1 MERDGARDQPD
12 GPSEGDLG
20 ASASA
25 GSEPTA
31 SDGPDESVPLLG
43 EGDLDEDDDLSTAS
57 PSLPL
62 PPEDRL
68 WRHPSELKFTSPAAH
83 ATDHSPDPWL
93 EHMWQSETVVDRPAR
108 TVVYSAALLS
118 GIVAAALTAGLFLWI
133 GPARERVVERTVERQ
148 VVPDG
153 ELDTVR
159 ASFSA
164 VPQDVADVADE
175 VKPTI
180 VKLDVFGTSGERIGA
195 GSGVIFRTDG
205 HILTNAHVVAGAE
218 RIEVVLANGTRLDAD
233 VVGTDALTDVGIVA
247 IRSTDIEPLP
257 VAVLGDTTTL
267 RVGERAIAIGSPLGL
282 AGGPTVT
289 VGVISAIGRVIQTP
303 DGERLYDLVQTD
315 APIMPGSS
323 GGALLDPDGHVI
335 GITTVIGVSE
345 VGAEGVG
352 FAVPIEI
359 AHDVAL
365 DLLTTGEA
373 RHGFLG
379 VAGDD
384 LATEQAD
391 ELGVEGAAVITLVA
405 DGYPAADAGLRVGD
419 VVTSLAGMEI
429 TSMAD
434 LIVTVRRLE
443 PDTNV
448 MMTVLRGAQERE
460 FEIPIVQRPG

>member
-1 MERDGARDQPD
+1 MDGARDQPD
-12 GPSEGDLG
+12 GTSEGDEHGLPADHG
-20 ASASA
+20 
-25 GSEPTA
+25 EPM
-31 SDGPDESVPLLG
+31 V
-43 EGDLDEDDDLSTAS
+43 GDAELEDDDTAEAS

-68 WRHPSELKFTSPAAH
+68 WRHPSELKFTSSGAGGVPR
-83 ATDHSPDPWL
+83 SPDPWL
-93 EHMWQSETVVDRPAR
+93 DQMWPSETVVDRPAR

-118 GIVAAALTAGLFLWI
+118 SIVAAALTAGLFLWI

-148 VVPDG
+148 VVPSG

-159 ASFSA
+159 ASFS
-164 VPQDVADVADE
+164 VLPQDVADVADE

-180 VKLDVFGTSGERIGA
+180 VKLDVFGDGEERIGS

-205 HILTNAHVVAGAE
+205 HILTNAHVIAGAD
-218 RIEVVLANGTRLDAD
+218 RIEVVLANGTRLDAE
-233 VVGTDALTDVGIVA
+233 VAGVDALTDVGIVA
-247 IRSTDIEPLP
+247 IRSQLADPLP

-289 VGVISAIGRVIQTP
+289 VGVISAIGRVIDTP

-323 GGALLDPDGHVI
+323 GGALLDADGNVI
-335 GITTVIGVSE
+335 GITTVIGVSD

-373 RHGFLG
+373 RHGFMG

-384 LATEQAD
+384 VTTEQAD
-391 ELGVEGAAVITLVA
+391 ELGVDGAAVLTQVA
-405 DGYPAADAGLRVGD
+405 EGYPAADAGLRIGD
-419 VVTSLAGMEI
+419 MVTTLAGMDI

-443 PDTNV
+443 PGTRV
-448 MMTVLRGAQERE
+448 PVSIMRGSIELE
-460 FEIPIVQRPG
+460 LEIAISQRPS